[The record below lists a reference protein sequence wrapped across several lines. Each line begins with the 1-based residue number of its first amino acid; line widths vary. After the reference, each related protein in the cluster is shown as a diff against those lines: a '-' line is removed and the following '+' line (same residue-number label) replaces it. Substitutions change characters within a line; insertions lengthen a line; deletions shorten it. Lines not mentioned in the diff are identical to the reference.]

1 MTTIN
6 VSVSDTLREFI
17 DAQVVEG
24 KFASPDEF
32 IRQLLEQ
39 LQKDKAREKL
49 EALLLEGLASPAKEM
64 TRHDW
69 DGIRQRLRDRVPQG

>member
-39 LQKDKAREKL
+39 LQKEKAREKVDL
-49 EALLLEGLASPAKEM
+49 LLLEGLKSPVREM
-64 TRHDW
+64 TRAEW
-69 DGIRQRLRDRVPQG
+69 DAIRQRLRHRVPQG